1 MAKRLATDRLLM
13 GVAVILFGTGLLML
27 WSASQPFSESG
38 ARVNGEAIMVRQLFF
53 AILGVAVMLVSLR
66 FDYRI
71 LRSRYVAFS
80 ILGLAMVLLLGAL
93 ASPSVNETNRWI
105 RIWGGV
111 SFQPSE
117 FAKLAIVIFL
127 ASEFERR
134 ARSLSTFRDLL
145 APAFSVG
152 VVTLLV
158 YLEPDFG
165 SAIHIAL
172 VASALAFLAGVPF
185 RLFVIGGAIVVPAAA
200 IGIASASYR
209 LERIFAF
216 LDPWGQR
223 QGPGYQLIQSVIAVG
238 SGGPLG
244 RGFMRGEQKTSFLP
258 YPYSDFI
265 FGVVGEEL
273 GFIGAL
279 IIVGLFLVFL
289 WRGLRTAQRAP
300 DLFGRL
306 LAAGLSMTIVSQ
318 AFINM
323 SVVLGLSPTKGIP
336 LPFFSAGGTSLVLCL
351 LSVGLV
357 LNVSQH
363 TD

>member
-1 MAKRLATDRLLM
+1 MAKRLATDRVLL
-13 GVAVILFGTGLLML
+13 GVAVILFGAGLLML
-27 WSASQPFSESG
+27 WSASQPFSDG
-38 ARVNGEAIMVRQLFF
+38 ARVSGEAIMARQLFF
-53 AILGVAVMLVSLR
+53 AVLGVAAMLASLR

-71 LRSRYVAFS
+71 LRSRTAAFS
-80 ILGLAMVLLLGAL
+80 ILGLAMLLLLAAL

-105 RIWGGV
+105 RLGGI

-134 ARSLSTFRDLL
+134 ARGLSTFKDLL
-145 APAFSVG
+145 APGSG
-152 VVTLLV
+152 VALVALLV

-165 SAIHIAL
+165 SAIHIIV
-172 VASALAFLAGVPF
+172 VAGAMAFLAGVPF
-185 RLFVIGGAIVVPAAA
+185 RFFVIGGAVMLPVLIL
-200 IGIASASYR
+200 GITSASYR
-209 LERIFAF
+209 LDRIFAF
-216 LDPWGQR
+216 LDPWAQR
-223 QGPGYQLIQSVIAVG
+223 QGTGYQLIQSVIAVG
-238 SGGPLG
+238 SGGPFG
-244 RGFMRGEQKTSFLP
+244 RGFMKGEQKASFLP

-273 GFIGAL
+273 GFIGAF

-300 DLFGRL
+300 DMFGRL
-306 LAAGLSMTIVSQ
+306 LAAGLSITIVSQ

-323 SVVLGLSPTKGIP
+323 GVVLGLTPTKGIP

-351 LSVGLV
+351 LSVGIV

>member
-1 MAKRLATDRLLM
+1 MAKRLATDRVLL
-13 GVAVILFGTGLLML
+13 GVAVILFGAGLLML
-27 WSASQPFSESG
+27 WSASQPFSDANS
-38 ARVNGEAIMVRQLFF
+38 RVNGEAIMARQIFF
-53 AILGVAVMLVSLR
+53 AVLGVAVLVMSLR

-71 LRSRYVAFS
+71 LGSRAAAFS
-80 ILGLAMVLLLGAL
+80 ILGVALVLLLGAL

-105 RIWGGV
+105 RFGGI
-111 SFQPSE
+111 SCQPSE
-117 FAKLAIVIFL
+117 FAKLAVVIFL
-127 ASEFERR
+127 SSEFERR
-134 ARSLSTFRDLL
+134 ARNLSTLRDLL
-145 APAFSVG
+145 APAAVVG
-152 VVTLLV
+152 IISLLV

-165 SAIHIAL
+165 SAIHIVL
-172 VASALAFLAGVPF
+172 VASVLAFLAGVPL
-185 RLFVIGGAIVVPAAA
+185 RLFMAGGAVALPIVAL
-200 IGIASASYR
+200 GIASATYR
-209 LERIFAF
+209 MDRVFAF
-216 LDPWGQR
+216 LDPWAQR
-223 QGPGYQLIQSVIAVG
+223 QGTGYQLIQSVIAVG
-238 SGGPLG
+238 SGGPMG
-244 RGFMRGEQKTSFLP
+244 RGFMKGEQKTSFLP

-273 GFIGAL
+273 GFIGAF
-279 IIVGLFLVFL
+279 IVVGLFLVFL

-306 LAAGLSMTIVSQ
+306 LAAGLSLTIASQ

>member
-1 MAKRLATDRLLM
+1 MAKRLATDRVLL
-13 GVAVILFGTGLLML
+13 GVAVILFGAGLLML
-27 WSASQPFSESG
+27 WSASQPFSDG
-38 ARVNGEAIMVRQLFF
+38 ARVSGEAIMARQLFF
-53 AILGVAVMLVSLR
+53 AVLGVAAMLASLR

-71 LRSRYVAFS
+71 LRSRTAAFS
-80 ILGLAMVLLLGAL
+80 ILGLAMLLLLAAL

-105 RIWGGV
+105 RVGGI

-134 ARSLSTFRDLL
+134 VRSLATFKDLL
-145 APAFSVG
+145 APGSG
-152 VVTLLV
+152 VALVALLV

-165 SAIHIAL
+165 SAIHIVL
-172 VASALAFLAGVPF
+172 VASAMAFLAGVPV
-185 RLFVIGGAIVVPAAA
+185 RLFVIGGAVLLPVLML
-200 IGIASASYR
+200 GITSASYR
-209 LERIFAF
+209 LDRIFAF
-216 LDPWGQR
+216 LDPWAQR
-223 QGPGYQLIQSVIAVG
+223 QGTGYQLIQSVIAVG
-238 SGGPLG
+238 SGGPFG
-244 RGFMRGEQKTSFLP
+244 RGFMKGEQKASFLP

-273 GFIGAL
+273 GFIGAF

-300 DLFGRL
+300 DMFGRL

-323 SVVLGLSPTKGIP
+323 GVVLGLTPTKGIP

-351 LSVGLV
+351 LSVGIV

>member
-1 MAKRLATDRLLM
+1 MAKRLATDRVLL
-13 GVAVILFGTGLLML
+13 GAAVILFGTGLLML
-27 WSASQPFSESG
+27 WSASQPFSDVG
-38 ARVNGEAIMVRQLFF
+38 ARVNGEAIMVRQLFW
-53 AILGVAVMLVSLR
+53 AILGIAVMLVSLR

-80 ILGLAMVLLLGAL
+80 ILGAAMVLLLGAL

-105 RIWGGV
+105 RLWGI

-134 ARSLSTFRDLL
+134 QGSLETFRDLL

-152 VVTLLV
+152 VIALLV

-165 SAIHIAL
+165 SAVHIAL

-185 RLFVIGGAIVVPAAA
+185 RLFVMGAAVVLPAVA

-209 LERIFAF
+209 LERILAF

-273 GFIGAL
+273 GFVGAFL
-279 IIVGLFLVFL
+279 IVGLFLVFL

>member
-1 MAKRLATDRLLM
+1 
-13 GVAVILFGTGLLML
+13 
-27 WSASQPFSESG
+27 
-38 ARVNGEAIMVRQLFF
+38 VNGEAIMARQLFW
-53 AILGVAVMLVSLR
+53 AVLGVAVMVLSLR
-66 FDYRI
+66 FDYRV
-71 LRSRYVAFS
+71 LRSRYVAVS

-93 ASPSVNETNRWI
+93 VSPSVNETNRWI
-105 RIWGGV
+105 RLGGV

-117 FAKLAIVIFL
+117 FAKFAIVIFL

-134 ARSLSTFRDLL
+134 SRSLSSLRDLF
-145 APAFSVG
+145 APACGVL

-158 YLEPDFG
+158 YIEPDFG
-165 SAIHIAL
+165 SSIHIVL
-172 VASALAFLAGVPF
+172 VAGALAFLAGVPF
-185 RLFVIGGAIVVPAAA
+185 RFFVIGGSMALPVLA

-209 LERIFAF
+209 LDRIFAF
-216 LDPWGQR
+216 LDPWTQR
-223 QGPGYQLIQSVIAVG
+223 QGAGYQLIQSVIAVG
-238 SGGPLG
+238 SGGPFG
-244 RGFMRGEQKTSFLP
+244 RGFMKGEQKTSFLP

-273 GFIGAL
+273 GFIGAF

-323 SVVLGLSPTKGIP
+323 GVVLGLSPTKGIP

>member
-1 MAKRLATDRLLM
+1 MAKRLATDRVLL
-13 GVAVILFGTGLLML
+13 GVAVILFGAGLLML
-27 WSASQPFSESG
+27 WSASSPFSESG
-38 ARVNGEAIMVRQLFF
+38 ARVNGEAIMVRQLFW
-53 AILGVAVMLVSLR
+53 AVLGVAVMLVSLR
-66 FDYRI
+66 IDYRI
-71 LRSRYVAFS
+71 LRSRYVGFS
-80 ILGLAMVLLLGAL
+80 ILGVAMLLLVGAL
-93 ASPSVNETNRWI
+93 ASPAVNETNRWI
-105 RIWGGV
+105 RLGGG

-134 ARSLSTFRDLL
+134 ARNLQTFRDLM

-152 VVTLLV
+152 VVALLV

-165 SAIHIAL
+165 SALHIAL

-185 RLFVIGGAIVVPAAA
+185 RLFVMGAAVVVPVVGL
-200 IGIASASYR
+200 GIASASYR

-216 LDPWGQR
+216 LDPWAQR
-223 QGPGYQLIQSVIAVG
+223 QGGGYQLIQSVIAVG
-238 SGGPLG
+238 SGGTIG

-273 GFIGAL
+273 GFIGAF
-279 IIVGLFLVFL
+279 IVVGLFLIFL

-300 DLFGRL
+300 DMFGRL

>member
-1 MAKRLATDRLLM
+1 MAKRLATDRVLL
-13 GVAVILFGTGLLML
+13 GVAVILFGAGLLML

-38 ARVNGEAIMVRQLFF
+38 ARVNGSAIMARQVFWAL
-53 AILGVAVMLVSLR
+53 LGIAVMLASLR
-66 FDYRI
+66 FDYQI
-71 LRSRYVAFS
+71 LRSRSIALS
-80 ILGLAMVLLLGAL
+80 ILGLAAILLVGAL

-105 RIWGGV
+105 RLGGV

-134 ARSLSTFRDLL
+134 ARSLSTARDLF
-145 APAFSVG
+145 APFCG
-152 VVTLLV
+152 VAVVALLV

-165 SAIHIAL
+165 SAIHIVL
-172 VASALAFLAGVPF
+172 VAGAMAFLAGVPF
-185 RLFVIGGAIVVPAAA
+185 RLFVIGGGIVLPVIAV
-200 IGIASASYR
+200 GIASASYR

-216 LDPWGQR
+216 LDPWAQR
-223 QGPGYQLIQSVIAVG
+223 QGTGYQLIQSVIAVG
-238 SGGPLG
+238 SGGAVG

-273 GFIGAL
+273 GFIGAS
-279 IIVGLFLVFL
+279 IVVALFLAFL

-306 LAAGLSMTIVSQ
+306 LAAGLSLTIVSQ

-323 SVVLGLSPTKGIP
+323 SVVLGLAPTKGIP

-351 LSVGLV
+351 FSVGLV

>member
-1 MAKRLATDRLLM
+1 MAKRLATDRVLL
-13 GVAVILFGTGLLML
+13 GVSVVLFGAGLLML
-27 WSASQPFSESG
+27 WSASQPFSENG
-38 ARVNGEAIMVRQLFF
+38 GRVSGEAIMARQLFW
-53 AILGVAVMLVSLR
+53 AVLGVAVMLASLR
-66 FDYRI
+66 FDYRV
-71 LRSRYVAFS
+71 LRSRSIAFS
-80 ILGLAMVLLLGAL
+80 ILSVAMLLLLGAL
-93 ASPSVNETNRWI
+93 GSPSVNEANRWI
-105 RIWGGV
+105 RLGGV

-117 FAKLAIVIFL
+117 FAKLAVVIFL

-134 ARSLSTFRDLL
+134 ARALSNVKDLL
-145 APAFSVG
+145 APICGVG
-152 VVTLLV
+152 VVAVLV

-165 SAIHIAL
+165 SSLHIAV
-172 VASALAFLAGVPF
+172 VAFALAFLAGVPF
-185 RLFVIGGAIVVPAAA
+185 RLFVLGGAVLLPLVGL
-200 IGIASASYR
+200 GIASASYR
-209 LERIFAF
+209 LDRLFAF
-216 LDPWGQR
+216 LDPWAQR
-223 QGPGYQLIQSVIAVG
+223 QGTGYQLIQSVIAVG
-238 SGGPLG
+238 SGGPFG
-244 RGFMRGEQKTSFLP
+244 RGFMKGEQKTSFLP

-273 GFIGAL
+273 GFMGTV
-279 IIVGLFLVFL
+279 IIVLLFLAFL

-300 DLFGRL
+300 DMFGRL

>member
-1 MAKRLATDRLLM
+1 MAKRLATDRVLL
-13 GVAVILFGTGLLML
+13 GVVVILFGTGLLML
-27 WSASQPFSESG
+27 WSASQPFSDSTS
-38 ARVNGEAIMVRQLFF
+38 RVSGEAIMMRQLFF
-53 AILGVAVMLVSLR
+53 ALLGVAVMLASLR

-80 ILGLAMVLLLGAL
+80 ILGFALLLLLGAL
-93 ASPSVNETNRWI
+93 ASPAVNETNRWI
-105 RIWGGV
+105 RVGGV

-117 FAKLAIVIFL
+117 FAKFAVVIFL

-134 ARSLSTFRDLL
+134 GRNLATFRDLL
-145 APAFSVG
+145 APASSVLLI
-152 VVTLLV
+152 TLLV

-165 SAIHIAL
+165 SALHIAL

-185 RLFVIGGAIVVPAAA
+185 KLFVAGAA
-200 IGIASASYR
+200 IILPVVAIGVASASYR
-209 LERIFAF
+209 LERILAF
-216 LDPWGQR
+216 LDPWAQR
-223 QGPGYQLIQSVIAVG
+223 QGTGYQLIQSVIAVG
-238 SGGPLG
+238 SGGPFG
-244 RGFMRGEQKTSFLP
+244 RGFMKGEQKTSFLP

-279 IIVGLFLVFL
+279 VIVGLFLVFL

-306 LAAGLSMTIVSQ
+306 LAAGLSITIASQ

-363 TD
+363 AD

>member
-1 MAKRLATDRLLM
+1 MAKRLATDRLLL
-13 GVAVILFGTGLLML
+13 GISVVLFGGGLLML
-27 WSASQPFSESG
+27 WSASQPFSEGVKVS
-38 ARVNGEAIMVRQLFF
+38 GEAIMARQLFF
-53 AILGVAVMLVSLR
+53 AVLGVAAMLVSLR

-71 LRSRYVAFS
+71 LRARPVAFS
-80 ILGLAMVLLLGAL
+80 ILAAASLLLLGAL

-105 RIWGGV
+105 RLGGI

-117 FAKLAIVIFL
+117 FAKFAVVIFL

-134 ARSLSTFRDLL
+134 ARSLSNFRDLL
-145 APAFSVG
+145 APVSGVG
-152 VVTLLV
+152 VVMMLV

-165 SAIHIAL
+165 SSLHIGL
-172 VASALAFLAGVPF
+172 VAAALGFLAGIPF
-185 RLFVIGGAIVVPAAA
+185 RLFVIGGSVLVPVAA
-200 IGIASASYR
+200 IGIASATYR
-209 LERIFAF
+209 LERVFAF
-216 LDPWGQR
+216 MDPWAQR
-223 QGPGYQLIQSVIAVG
+223 QGSGYQLIQSVIAVG
-238 SGGPLG
+238 SGGPFG
-244 RGFMRGEQKTSFLP
+244 RGFMKGEQKTSFLP

-273 GFIGAL
+273 GFIGAF
-279 IIVGLFLVFL
+279 IVVALFLAFL

-306 LAAGLSMTIVSQ
+306 LAAGLTLTIVSQ

-351 LSVGLV
+351 LSVGIV
-357 LNVSQH
+357 LNISQH

>member
-1 MAKRLATDRLLM
+1 MAKRLATDRVLL
-13 GVAVILFGTGLLML
+13 GIAVVLFGAGLLML
-27 WSASQPFSESG
+27 WSASQPFSG
-38 ARVNGEAIMVRQLFF
+38 AGSRVTGDAIMLRQLFW
-53 AILGVAVMLVSLR
+53 AVLGVAALVVSLR

-71 LRSRYVAFS
+71 LQSRSVSFS
-80 ILGLAMVLLLGAL
+80 ILGLAMILLLAAL
-93 ASPSVNETNRWI
+93 VSPPVNETNRWI
-105 RIWGGV
+105 RFGGV

-127 ASEFERR
+127 AAEFERR
-134 ARSLSTFRDLL
+134 AGSLSTLRDLL
-145 APAFSVG
+145 APGFSVL

-165 SAIHIAL
+165 SALHIAL

-185 RLFVIGGAIVVPAAA
+185 RLFVMGGALLLPVVAL
-200 IGIASASYR
+200 GISSASYR
-209 LERIFAF
+209 LDRILAF
-216 LDPWGQR
+216 LDPWAQR
-223 QGPGYQLIQSVIAVG
+223 QGTGYQLIQSVIAVG
-238 SGGPLG
+238 SGGALG

-273 GFIGAL
+273 GFIGAF
-279 IIVGLFLVFL
+279 IVVGLFLVFL
-289 WRGLRTAQRAP
+289 WRGLKTAQGAP

-306 LAAGLSMTIVSQ
+306 LAAGLSMTVVSQ

-323 SVVLGLSPTKGIP
+323 SVVLGLSPTKGLP

-363 TD
+363 AD

>member
-1 MAKRLATDRLLM
+1 MAKRLATDRVLL
-13 GVAVILFGTGLLML
+13 GISVVLFGAGLLML
-27 WSASQPFSESG
+27 WSASQPFSDGTGVSG
-38 ARVNGEAIMVRQLFF
+38 GAIMARQLFW
-53 AILGVAVMLVSLR
+53 AVLGVTVLLVSLR

-71 LRSRYVAFS
+71 LRSRAVAFS
-80 ILGLAMVLLLGAL
+80 VLAMAMALLLGAL
-93 ASPSVNETNRWI
+93 ASPAVNETNRWI
-105 RIWGGV
+105 RLGGI

-117 FAKLAIVIFL
+117 FAKFAVVIFL
-127 ASEFERR
+127 AAEFERR
-134 ARSLSTFRDLL
+134 ARSLSGLRDLA
-145 APAFSVG
+145 APVCGVG
-152 VVTLLV
+152 VVMMLV

-165 SAIHIAL
+165 SSIHIAL
-172 VASALAFLAGVPF
+172 VAGALGFLAGIPV
-185 RLFVIGGAIVVPAAA
+185 RLFVVGGAVLLPVVGL
-200 IGIASASYR
+200 GIASASYR
-209 LERIFAF
+209 LERIVAF
-216 LDPWGQR
+216 MDPWAQR
-223 QGPGYQLIQSVIAVG
+223 QGSAYQLVQSVIAVG
-238 SGGPLG
+238 SGGPFG

-273 GFIGAL
+273 GFVGAFL
-279 IIVGLFLVFL
+279 VVALFLAFL

-306 LAAGLSMTIVSQ
+306 LAAGLSLTIVSQ

-323 SVVLGLSPTKGIP
+323 SVVLGLSPTKGLP

-351 LSVGLV
+351 LSVGIV

>member
-1 MAKRLATDRLLM
+1 MAKRLATDRVLL
-13 GVAVILFGTGLLML
+13 GVAVILFGAGLLML
-27 WSASQPFSESG
+27 WSASQPFSEAG
-38 ARVNGEAIMVRQLFF
+38 GRINGEAIMARQLFW
-53 AILGVAVMLVSLR
+53 AVLGIAAMLASLR

-71 LRSRYVAFS
+71 LRTRSVALS
-80 ILGLAMVLLLGAL
+80 ILGLAMLLLIGAL

-105 RIWGGV
+105 RLGGI

-134 ARSLSTFRDLL
+134 ARNLSTVRDLL
-145 APAFSVG
+145 APASAVG
-152 VVTLLV
+152 VVALLV

-172 VASALAFLAGVPF
+172 VAGAMAFLAGVPF
-185 RLFVIGGAIVVPAAA
+185 RLFVIGGAVTLPILL
-200 IGIASASYR
+200 IGITSASYR
-209 LERIFAF
+209 LDRIFAF
-216 LDPWGQR
+216 LDPWAQR
-223 QGPGYQLIQSVIAVG
+223 QGTGYQLIQSVIAVG
-238 SGGPLG
+238 SGGPFG
-244 RGFMRGEQKTSFLP
+244 RGFMKGEQKTSFLP

-273 GFIGAL
+273 GFIGAF
-279 IIVGLFLVFL
+279 IVVSLFLVFL

-300 DLFGRL
+300 DTFGRL
-306 LAAGLSMTIVSQ
+306 LAAGLCMTIVSQ

-323 SVVLGLSPTKGIP
+323 SVVLGLTPTKGIP

-351 LSVGLV
+351 LSVGIV

>member
-1 MAKRLATDRLLM
+1 MAKKLATDRVLL
-13 GVAVILFGTGLLML
+13 GVSVALFGTGLLML
-27 WSASQPFSESG
+27 WSASQPLAESG
-38 ARVNGEAIMVRQLFF
+38 ARASGEAIMVRQLFW
-53 AILGVAVMLVSLR
+53 AVLGVAIMLASLR

-71 LRSRYVAFS
+71 LRERSVAFS
-80 ILGLAMVLLLGAL
+80 ILCLAMLMLVGAL
-93 ASPSVNETNRWI
+93 ASPSVNEANRWI
-105 RIWGGV
+105 RLGGA

-117 FAKLAIVIFL
+117 FAKLAVVIFL

-134 ARSLSTFRDLL
+134 ARSLSSLRDLL
-145 APAFSVG
+145 APICGVG
-152 VVTLLV
+152 VVAVLV

-165 SAIHIAL
+165 SSLHIAL
-172 VASALAFLAGVPF
+172 VASTMAFLAGVPF
-185 RLFVIGGAIVVPAAA
+185 RLFVLGASIVVPVVGL
-200 IGIASASYR
+200 GIASASYR
-209 LERIFAF
+209 LDRIFAF
-216 LDPWGQR
+216 LDPWAQR
-223 QGPGYQLIQSVIAVG
+223 QGSGYQLIQSVIAVG
-238 SGGPLG
+238 SGGPFG
-244 RGFMRGEQKTSFLP
+244 RGFMKGEQKTSFLP

-273 GFIGAL
+273 GFIGAV
-279 IIVGLFLVFL
+279 IIVCLFLAFL

-300 DLFGRL
+300 DMFGRL

>member
-1 MAKRLATDRLLM
+1 MAKRLAVDRVLL
-13 GVAVILFGTGLLML
+13 GVSVVLFGVGLLML
-27 WSASQPFSESG
+27 WSASQPFGDGIGPVS
-38 ARVNGEAIMVRQLFF
+38 GEAIMARQLFF
-53 AILGVAVMLVSLR
+53 AIIGVAVMLLSLR
-66 FDYRI
+66 VDYRL
-71 LRSRYVAFS
+71 LRSRSVAFS
-80 ILGLAMVLLLGAL
+80 LLGLAALLLLGAL

-105 RIWGGV
+105 RLGGV

-117 FAKLAIVIFL
+117 FAKFAMVVFL
-127 ASEFERR
+127 AAEFERR
-134 ARSLSTFRDLL
+134 SKSLSTVRDLL
-145 APAFSVG
+145 APIGGVG
-152 VVTLLV
+152 ILAVLI

-165 SAIHIAL
+165 SSLHILL
-172 VASALAFLAGVPF
+172 VASAMGFLAGVPF
-185 RLFVIGGAIVVPAAA
+185 RLFMLGGAVALPVIGV
-200 IGIASASYR
+200 GIASATYR
-209 LERIFAF
+209 LDRIFAF
-216 LDPWGQR
+216 LDPWAQR
-223 QGPGYQLIQSVIAVG
+223 QGTGYQLIQSVIAVG

-244 RGFMRGEQKTSFLP
+244 RGFMKGEQKTSFLP

-273 GFIGAL
+273 GFIGAF

-323 SVVLGLSPTKGIP
+323 GVVLGLSPTKGIP

>member
-1 MAKRLATDRLLM
+1 MAKRLATDRVLL
-13 GVAVILFGTGLLML
+13 GTTIALFGTGLLML
-27 WSASQPFSESG
+27 WSASQALAEG
-38 ARVNGEAIMVRQLFF
+38 GRVSGEAVMLRQLFF
-53 AILGVAVMLVSLR
+53 AVLGFAVLILSLR

-71 LRSRYVAFS
+71 LRSRSVSLA
-80 ILGLAMVLLLGAL
+80 ILGVAAVLLLGAL
-93 ASPSVNETNRWI
+93 ASPAVNETNRWI
-105 RIWGGV
+105 RLWGT

-117 FAKLAIVIFL
+117 FAKLAVVLFL
-127 ASEFERR
+127 ASELERR
-134 ARSLSTFRDLL
+134 AGQLSNVRNLI
-145 APAFSVG
+145 APVCGVG
-152 VVTLLV
+152 IVVILV

-165 SAIHIAL
+165 SAMHIVL
-172 VASALAFLAGVPF
+172 VASALGFLAGVPVRF
-185 RLFVIGGAIVVPAAA
+185 FLMGGAVVVPVAAF
-200 IGIASASYR
+200 GIASASYR

-216 LDPWGQR
+216 LDPWAQR
-223 QGPGYQLIQSVIAVG
+223 QGSGYQLIQSVIAVG
-238 SGGPLG
+238 SGGPFG
-244 RGFMRGEQKTSFLP
+244 RGFMKGEQKSSFLP
-258 YPYSDFI
+258 YPFSDFI

-273 GFIGAL
+273 GFIGAV
-279 IIVGLFLVFL
+279 IIVGLFLAFL

-306 LAAGLSMTIVSQ
+306 LAAGLSITIVSQ

>member
-1 MAKRLATDRLLM
+1 MAKRLATDRVLL
-13 GVAVILFGTGLLML
+13 GVAVILFGAGLLML

-38 ARVNGEAIMVRQLFF
+38 ARVNGEAIMVRQIFW
-53 AILGVAVMLVSLR
+53 AVLGVAVMLVSLR

-80 ILGLAMVLLLGAL
+80 ILGIALLLLVGAL

-105 RIWGGV
+105 RLGGA

-134 ARSLSTFRDLL
+134 ARNLSTVRDLM
-145 APAFSVG
+145 APALTVG
-152 VVTLLV
+152 VAALLV

-165 SAIHIAL
+165 SALHITL

-185 RLFVIGGAIVVPAAA
+185 RLFVMGAAVVLPVAAL
-200 IGIASASYR
+200 GVASASYR

-216 LDPWGQR
+216 LDPWAQR
-223 QGPGYQLIQSVIAVG
+223 QGGGYQLIQSVIAVG

-273 GFIGAL
+273 GFIGAF
-279 IIVGLFLVFL
+279 IVVGLFLIFL

-300 DLFGRL
+300 DMFGRL

>member
-1 MAKRLATDRLLM
+1 MAKRLATDRVLL
-13 GVAVILFGTGLLML
+13 GVAVILFGAGLLML
-27 WSASQPFSESG
+27 WSASQPFSDG
-38 ARVNGEAIMVRQLFF
+38 ARVSGEAIMARQLFF
-53 AILGVAVMLVSLR
+53 AVLGVAAMLASLR

-71 LRSRYVAFS
+71 LRSRTAAFS
-80 ILGLAMVLLLGAL
+80 ILGLAMLLLLAAL

-105 RIWGGV
+105 RLGGI

-134 ARSLSTFRDLL
+134 ARSLSTFKDLL
-145 APAFSVG
+145 APGSG
-152 VVTLLV
+152 VALVALLV

-165 SAIHIAL
+165 SAIHIVL
-172 VASALAFLAGVPF
+172 VASAMAFLAGVPF
-185 RLFVIGGAIVVPAAA
+185 RLFVLGGAVMLPVLML
-200 IGIASASYR
+200 GITSASYR
-209 LERIFAF
+209 LDRIFAF
-216 LDPWGQR
+216 LDPWAQR
-223 QGPGYQLIQSVIAVG
+223 QGTGYQLIQSVIAVG
-238 SGGPLG
+238 SGGPFG
-244 RGFMRGEQKTSFLP
+244 RGFMKGEQKASFLP

-273 GFIGAL
+273 GFIGAF

-300 DLFGRL
+300 DMFGRL

-323 SVVLGLSPTKGIP
+323 GVVLGLTPTKGIP

-351 LSVGLV
+351 LSVGIV

>member
-1 MAKRLATDRLLM
+1 MAKRLATDRVLL
-13 GVAVILFGTGLLML
+13 GVAVILFGAGLLML
-27 WSASQPFSESG
+27 WSASQPFSEAGS
-38 ARVNGEAIMVRQLFF
+38 RVNGEAIMVRQLFW
-53 AILGVAVMLVSLR
+53 AVLGVAVMLVSLR

-80 ILGLAMVLLLGAL
+80 ILGVAMLLLVGAL

-105 RIWGGV
+105 RLGGV

-134 ARSLSTFRDLL
+134 ARSLATFRDLL

-152 VVTLLV
+152 VVALLV

-165 SAIHIAL
+165 SALHIAL

-185 RLFVIGGAIVVPAAA
+185 RLFVMGASVALPVIALGV
-200 IGIASASYR
+200 ASASYR

-216 LDPWGQR
+216 LDPWAQR
-223 QGPGYQLIQSVIAVG
+223 QGGGYQLIQSVIAVG

-244 RGFMRGEQKTSFLP
+244 RGFMKGEQKTSFLP

-273 GFIGAL
+273 GFIGAF
-279 IIVGLFLVFL
+279 IVVGLFLVFL

-300 DLFGRL
+300 DMFGRL

>member
-1 MAKRLATDRLLM
+1 MAKRLATDRVLL
-13 GVAVILFGTGLLML
+13 GVAVILFGAGLLML
-27 WSASQPFSESG
+27 WSASQPFSETG
-38 ARVNGEAIMVRQLFF
+38 GRINGEAIMARQLFW
-53 AILGVAVMLVSLR
+53 AVLGIAAMLASLR

-71 LRSRYVAFS
+71 LRTRSVALS
-80 ILGLAMVLLLGAL
+80 ILGLAMLLLIGAL

-105 RIWGGV
+105 RLGGI

-134 ARSLSTFRDLL
+134 ARNLVTVRDLL
-145 APAFSVG
+145 APASAVA
-152 VVTLLV
+152 VVALLV
-158 YLEPDFG
+158 YVEPDFG

-172 VASALAFLAGVPF
+172 VAGAMAFLAGVPF
-185 RLFVIGGAIVVPAAA
+185 RLFVIGGAVMLPVLM
-200 IGIASASYR
+200 IGITSASYR
-209 LERIFAF
+209 LDRIFAF
-216 LDPWGQR
+216 LDPWAQR
-223 QGPGYQLIQSVIAVG
+223 QGTGYQLIQSVIAVG
-238 SGGPLG
+238 SGGPFG
-244 RGFMRGEQKTSFLP
+244 RGFMKGEQKTSFLP

-273 GFIGAL
+273 GFIGAF
-279 IIVGLFLVFL
+279 IVVGLFLVFL

-300 DLFGRL
+300 DMFGRL
-306 LAAGLSMTIVSQ
+306 LAAGLCMTIVSQ

-323 SVVLGLSPTKGIP
+323 SVVLGLTPTKGIP

-351 LSVGLV
+351 LSVGIV

>member
-1 MAKRLATDRLLM
+1 
-13 GVAVILFGTGLLML
+13 ML
-27 WSASQPFSESG
+27 WSASQTLSAATG
-38 ARVNGEAIMVRQLFF
+38 RVDGSAIMARQLFWS
-53 AILGVAVMLVSLR
+53 ILGIAAMLLSLR

-71 LRSRYVAFS
+71 LRSRYVAFP
-80 ILGLAMVLLLGAL
+80 ILGLALVLLLGAL

-105 RIWGGV
+105 RFAGI

-117 FAKLAIVIFL
+117 FAKLAVVIFL

-134 ARSLSTFRDLL
+134 AGQLSTFRDLL
-145 APAFSVG
+145 APGMAVA
-152 VVTLLV
+152 VVVLLV

-165 SAIHIAL
+165 SSLHIAV

-185 RLFVIGGAIVVPAAA
+185 RLFVIGGAALLPMVAL
-200 IGIASASYR
+200 GIASASYR
-209 LERIFAF
+209 LERVLAF
-216 LDPWGQR
+216 LDPWAQR
-223 QGPGYQLIQSVIAVG
+223 QGTGYQLIQSVIAVG
-238 SGGPLG
+238 SGGPFG
-244 RGFMRGEQKTSFLP
+244 RGFMKGEQKSSFLP

-273 GFIGAL
+273 GFVGAL
-279 IIVGLFLVFL
+279 IIVALFLVFL

-306 LAAGLSMTIVSQ
+306 LAAGLALTIVSQ

-351 LSVGLV
+351 FAVGLV

-363 TD
+363 AD

>member
-1 MAKRLATDRLLM
+1 MAKRLATDRVLL
-13 GVAVILFGTGLLML
+13 GVAVILFGAGLLML
-27 WSASQPFSESG
+27 WSASQPFSDG
-38 ARVNGEAIMVRQLFF
+38 ARVSGEAIMARQLFF
-53 AILGVAVMLVSLR
+53 AVLGVAAMLASLR
-66 FDYRI
+66 FDYRR
-71 LRSRYVAFS
+71 LRSRTAAFS
-80 ILGLAMVLLLGAL
+80 ILGLAILLLLAAL

-105 RIWGGV
+105 RLGGI

-117 FAKLAIVIFL
+117 FAKLAIVVFL

-134 ARSLSTFRDLL
+134 ARSLSTLKDLL
-145 APAFSVG
+145 APASG
-152 VVTLLV
+152 VALVTLLV
-158 YLEPDFG
+158 YVEPDFG

-172 VASALAFLAGVPF
+172 VASAMAFLAGVPV
-185 RLFVIGGAIVVPAAA
+185 RLFVLGGAVMLPVLML
-200 IGIASASYR
+200 GIASASYR
-209 LERIFAF
+209 LDRIFAF
-216 LDPWGQR
+216 LDPWAQR
-223 QGPGYQLIQSVIAVG
+223 QGTGYQLIQSVIAVG
-238 SGGPLG
+238 SGGPFG
-244 RGFMRGEQKTSFLP
+244 RGFMKGEQKASFLP

-273 GFIGAL
+273 GFIGAF
-279 IIVGLFLVFL
+279 IIVGLFLAFL

-300 DLFGRL
+300 DMFGRL

-323 SVVLGLSPTKGIP
+323 SVVLGLTPTKGIP

-351 LSVGLV
+351 LSVGIV

>member
-1 MAKRLATDRLLM
+1 MAKRLATDRVLL
-13 GVAVILFGTGLLML
+13 GVAVILFGAGLLML
-27 WSASQPFSESG
+27 WSASQPFPAG
-38 ARVNGEAIMVRQLFF
+38 GRVSGEAIMLRQLFW
-53 AILGVAVMLVSLR
+53 AVLGVAVMLASLR

-71 LRSRYVAFS
+71 LRSRSVAFS
-80 ILGLAMVLLLGAL
+80 ILGVAVLLLLGAL
-93 ASPSVNETNRWI
+93 ISPSVNETNRWI
-105 RIWGGV
+105 RMGGI

-117 FAKLAIVIFL
+117 FAKLAVVIFL

-134 ARSLSTFRDLL
+134 ARSLSTVRDLMG
-145 APAFSVG
+145 PTFGVSV
-152 VVTLLV
+152 VALLV

-172 VASALAFLAGVPF
+172 VAFALAFLAGVPF
-185 RLFVIGGAIVVPAAA
+185 RLFVIAGAVLLPVLAL
-200 IGIASASYR
+200 GIASASYR
-209 LERIFAF
+209 LDRIFAF
-216 LDPWGQR
+216 LDPWAQR
-223 QGPGYQLIQSVIAVG
+223 QGTGYQLIQSVIAVG

-244 RGFMRGEQKTSFLP
+244 RGFMKGEQKTSFLP

-273 GFIGAL
+273 GFIGAV
-279 IIVGLFLVFL
+279 IVVGLFLVFL
-289 WRGLRTAQRAP
+289 WRGLRTAQGAP
-300 DLFGRL
+300 DMFGRL
-306 LAAGLSMTIVSQ
+306 LAAGLCITIVSQ

-323 SVVLGLSPTKGIP
+323 GVVLGLTPTKGIP